1 MICRI
6 AASSCVWHAD
16 PPRHSLPG
24 MNTPP
29 ADEGVVQRLDRLYE
43 FDREPVAES
52 QLHGSAHFAGM
63 YAGEHVAAT
72 EFVIGALFVSWGAR
86 AGDVLIG
93 LLLGNL
99 MAVLSWTLVCAPI
112 ATQTRL
118 TLYWYLRRI
127 AGPGVTTI
135 YNVLNAVLYCILAG
149 AMITVAA
156 SAIRIPFGIPPQTH
170 WYPDDLRFVLVVVG
184 VGTVVVAL
192 AIWGFTRLAQFATL
206 CAPWLLTMFVA
217 GALATWP
224 DLAASMTTAGG
235 ESAGFL
241 EVAQARIWT
250 GVPAGGGEPITF
262 WQLAAFAWICNIA
275 MHLGLS
281 DMAIFRYARRP
292 SYGLNSAYGM
302 FLGHYVAWIAAGVM
316 GAAAALA
323 MNQPLTG
330 LDSGAVAMHALG
342 VAGAIAVVIAGW
354 TTSNPTLYRAGL
366 ALQAVTPDWPR
377 WKVTLA
383 AGALTTTIA
392 CSPFVFTRLLDF
404 VGVYGILLAPVGG
417 IVTAYHFVLRKRGEV
432 EQATSMW
439 NPAALIAW
447 AAGSL
452 GAVVLWQAG
461 VVHLFFLAVPAWVV
475 SGVLYLVLA
484 KKGSGEGDAG
494 SPEAKDTDGRAA
506 VAAPD
511 ESPPEKGS
519 SEPEAAT
526 AFVKA
531 AGLVALLALAT
542 CAALPIWVF
551 LSSEAERAGRI
562 GPFKTW
568 LLIAS
573 LVYFV
578 AGSLWVYRRNS
589 DPSAT

>member
-1 MICRI
+1 
-6 AASSCVWHAD
+6 
-16 PPRHSLPG
+16 

-29 ADEGVVQRLDRLYE
+29 ADKSVVQRLDRLYE

-52 QLHGSAHFAGM
+52 QLHGGARFAGM

-149 AMITVAA
+149 SMITVAA

-170 WYPDDLRFVLVVVG
+170 WYPDDLRFVFVVLG
-184 VGTVVVAL
+184 VGAVVVAL

-206 CAPWLLTMFVA
+206 CAPWMIAMFIA

-224 DLAASMTTAGG
+224 SLAASVASQGG

-241 EVAQARIWT
+241 EVARARIWT

-262 WQLAAFAWICNIA
+262 WQLAAFAWIANIA

-281 DMAIFRYARRP
+281 DMAILRYARRS
-292 SYGLNSAYGM
+292 SYGLSSAFGM

-323 MNQPLTG
+323 LNQPLTE
-330 LDSGAVAMHALG
+330 LDSGAVAMNALG
-342 VAGAIAVVIAGW
+342 VAGAITVVIAGW

-366 ALQAVTPDWPR
+366 ALQAVTPNWPR
-377 WKVTLA
+377 WKVTLV
-383 AGALTTTIA
+383 AGALTTVVA
-392 CSPFVFTRLLDF
+392 CLPFVFTKLLGF
-404 VGVYGILLAPVGG
+404 VGIYGILLAPVGG
-417 IVTAYHFVLRKRGEV
+417 IVTAYHFVLRKRGAAH
-432 EQATSMW
+432 QASSMW
-439 NPAALIAW
+439 NAPALIAW

-452 GAVVLWQAG
+452 GAVVLWQTG
-461 VVHLFFLAVPAWVV
+461 VVHLFFLAVPAWVL

-484 KKGSGEGDAG
+484 KKGH
-494 SPEAKDTDGRAA
+494 
-506 VAAPD
+506 
-511 ESPPEKGS
+511 GS
-519 SEPEAAT
+519 SPMSADTRSDSAADATRYRHLIETAPSGPEGTPSFA
-526 AFVKA
+526 KA
-531 AGLVALLALAT
+531 AGLVALLALLT
-542 CAALPIWVF
+542 CVALPVWVV
-551 LSSEAERAGRI
+551 LSSEAERASRI

-568 LLIAS
+568 LMVAS
-573 LVYFV
+573 LIYFV
-578 AGSLWVYRRNS
+578 AGSLWIYRRHS
-589 DPSAT
+589 DGSAA

>member
-1 MICRI
+1 
-6 AASSCVWHAD
+6 
-16 PPRHSLPG
+16 

-29 ADEGVVQRLDRLYE
+29 ADASVVQRLDSLYE
-43 FDREPVAES
+43 YDREPVAEN
-52 QLHGSAHFAGM
+52 QLHGRARFAGM

-86 AGDVLIG
+86 TGDVLIG

-99 MAVLSWTLVCAPI
+99 MAVLSWALVCAPI

-127 AGPGVTTI
+127 AGPGVTAI
-135 YNVLNAVLYCILAG
+135 YNVLNAILFCILAG
-149 AMITVAA
+149 SMITVSA
-156 SAIRIPFGIPPQTH
+156 SAVRIPFGIPPQTH
-170 WYPDDLRFVLVVVG
+170 WYPDDLRFVLVVLG
-184 VGTVVVAL
+184 VGAVVVAL

-206 CAPWLLTMFVA
+206 CAPWMIAMFIA

-224 DLAASMTTAGG
+224 DLAASVASEGG

-241 EVAQARIWT
+241 AGFLEVARARIWT
-250 GVPAGGGEPITF
+250 GVPASGGEPITF

-281 DMAIFRYARRP
+281 DMAILRYARRP
-292 SYGLNSAYGM
+292 SYGVNSAFGM

-323 MNQPLTG
+323 LHQPLTE

-366 ALQAVTPDWPR
+366 ALQAVTPNWPR
-377 WKVTLA
+377 WKVTLI
-383 AGALTTTIA
+383 AGALTTVVA
-392 CSPFVFTRLLDF
+392 CSPFVFTKLLGF

-417 IVTAYHFVLRKRGEV
+417 IVTAYHFVLSKRGTAHQV
-432 EQATSMW
+432 PAMW
-439 NPAALIAW
+439 DAPALIAW

-452 GAVVLWQAG
+452 GAVVLWQTG
-461 VVHLFFLAVPAWVV
+461 VVHLFFLAVPAWVL

-484 KKGSGEGDAG
+484 KKGNGGSSMPADAPGDSTVDSA
-494 SPEAKDTDGRAA
+494 PYRPLIETAA
-506 VAAPD
+506 
-511 ESPPEKGS
+511 
-519 SEPEAAT
+519 SEPEGT
-526 AFVKA
+526 PSFVKA
-531 AGLVALLALAT
+531 AGLVASLALAT
-542 CAALPIWVF
+542 CVALPVWV
-551 LSSEAERAGRI
+551 LLASEAERASRI

-568 LLIAS
+568 LLVAS
-573 LVYFV
+573 LIYFV
-578 AGSLWVYRRNS
+578 AGSLWIYGRPS
-589 DPSAT
+589 DVSAT

>member
-1 MICRI
+1 MK
-6 AASSCVWHAD
+6 
-16 PPRHSLPG
+16 
-24 MNTPP
+24 TQP
-29 ADEGVVQRLDRLYE
+29 ADVGVVRRLDRLYE
-43 FDREPVAES
+43 YDREPVAQN
-52 QLHGSAHFAGM
+52 QLHGCAHFAGI

-149 AMITVAA
+149 SMITVSA

-170 WYPDDLRFVLVVVG
+170 WYPDDMRFVLVVLG
-184 VGTVVVAL
+184 VGGVVVAL

-206 CAPWLLTMFVA
+206 CAPWILAMFIA

-224 DLAASMTTAGG
+224 DLAASVASAGG

-241 EVAQARIWT
+241 DVARARIWT
-250 GVPAGGGEPITF
+250 GVPVDGGEPITF
-262 WQLAAFAWICNIA
+262 WQIAAFAWICNIA

-281 DMAIFRYARRP
+281 DMAILRYARHA
-292 SYGLNSAYGM
+292 SYGLNSAFGM
-302 FLGHYVAWIAAGVM
+302 FLGHYVAWIAAGIM

-323 MNQPLTG
+323 LEQPLTE

-342 VAGAIAVVIAGW
+342 LAGAIAVVIAGW

-366 ALQAVTPDWPR
+366 ALQAVTPNWPR
-377 WKVTLA
+377 WRVTLL
-383 AGALTTTIA
+383 AGGLTTLVA
-392 CSPFVFTRLLDF
+392 CSPFVFTKLLSF
-404 VGVYGILLAPVGG
+404 VGIYGILLAPVGG
-417 IVTAYHFVLRKRGEV
+417 IVTAYHFVLSKRGAAHQV
-432 EQATSMW
+432 SSMW
-439 NPAALIAW
+439 SPPALIAW
-447 AAGSL
+447 GAGSL
-452 GAVVLWQAG
+452 GAVVLWQTG
-461 VVHLFFLAVPAWVV
+461 LVHLFFLAAPAWAL

-484 KKGSGEGDAG
+484 RSGTG
-494 SPEAKDTDGRAA
+494 T
-506 VAAPD
+506 VM
-511 ESPPEKGS
+511 PPEGS
-519 SEPEAAT
+519 RVEGPEDGAPPQPMIETVADRP
-526 AFVKA
+526 ARAPFFVKA
-531 AGLVALLALAT
+531 AGLAALLALVT
-542 CAALPIWVF
+542 CVTLPLRVL
-551 LSSEAERAGRI
+551 LSSEAERASRI

-568 LLIAS
+568 LLVAS
-573 LVYFV
+573 LIYFV
-578 AGSLWVYRRNS
+578 AAAVWVYRRHG
-589 DPSAT
+589 DESAG

>member
-1 MICRI
+1 M
-6 AASSCVWHAD
+6 A
-16 PPRHSLPG
+16 
-24 MNTPP
+24 
-29 ADEGVVQRLDRLYE
+29 QRLDRLYE
-43 FDREPVAES
+43 YDREPVAEN
-52 QLHGSAHFAGM
+52 QLHGGAHFAGM

-86 AGDVLIG
+86 TGDVLIG

-99 MAVLSWTLVCAPI
+99 MAVLSWWLVCAPV

-127 AGPGVTTI
+127 AGPGVTTV

-149 AMITVAA
+149 AMITVSA
-156 SAIRIPFGIPPQTH
+156 SAMRIPFGIPPQTH
-170 WYPDDLRFVLVVVG
+170 WYPDDLRFVLVVLG

-206 CAPWLLTMFVA
+206 CAPWMIAMFIA

-224 DLAASMTTAGG
+224 DLAASVASEGG

-241 EVAQARIWT
+241 AGFLEVARARIWT
-250 GVPAGGGEPITF
+250 GVPASGGEPITF

-281 DMAIFRYARRP
+281 DMAILRYARRP
-292 SYGLNSAYGM
+292 SYGLNSAFGM

-323 MNQPLTG
+323 LKQPLTE

-366 ALQAVTPDWPR
+366 ALQAVTPNWPR

-383 AGALTTTIA
+383 AGALTTAVA
-392 CSPFVFTRLLDF
+392 CSPFVFTKLLGF
-404 VGVYGILLAPVGG
+404 VGIYGILLAPVGG
-417 IVTAYHFVLRKRGEV
+417 IVTAYHFVLRKRGAAHQV
-432 EQATSMW
+432 DSVW
-439 NPAALIAW
+439 NAPALIAW

-452 GAVVLWQAG
+452 GAVVLWQTG
-461 VVHLFFLAVPAWVV
+461 VVHLFFLAVPAWVL
-475 SGVLYLVLA
+475 SGVVYLVLA
-484 KKGSGEGDAG
+484 KKGNGGSSMTDDARNDSAADAAPYRPSIEPAASG
-494 SPEAKDTDGRAA
+494 PEAT
-506 VAAPD
+506 P
-511 ESPPEKGS
+511 
-519 SEPEAAT
+519 T
-526 AFVKA
+526 FVKA
-531 AGLVALLALAT
+531 AGLVALIALVA
-542 CAALPIWVF
+542 CVALPVWVV
-551 LSSEAERAGRI
+551 LASEAERAARI

-568 LLIAS
+568 LLVAS

-578 AGSLWVYRRNS
+578 AGSLWIYRRR
-589 DPSAT
+589 DVSAA